1 MHWKFIENKII
12 EFHEWWNTAA
22 AMGSMRNR
30 NIVTCTYIY
39 IYIYIFFFFGLFLS
53 GVEIV
58 HFYEVLV
65 FACGKSFTNQ
75 IKKNNKKFEEED
87 A

>member
-1 MHWKFIENKII
+1 
-12 EFHEWWNTAA
+12 
-22 AMGSMRNR
+22 MGSMRNR

-39 IYIYIFFFFGLFLS
+39 IYIFFFWLFLS

-65 FACGKSFTNQ
+65 FAWGKSFTNQ